1 MKKLFTGLAAALVL
15 GLGITQ
21 ASAHDHR
28 HRHHH
33 DRHGGFSFG
42 VVIGDP
48 FWDPYPV
55 RPIMRGCTIER
66 ASQKARNMG
75 IRNQRITQTDWSI
88 KVRGTR
94 HGHPTRVVFARERGC
109 PVIR

>member
-21 ASAHDHR
+21 ASAHDHHR
-28 HRHHH
+28 RHHH
-33 DRHGGFSFG
+33 DRHGGFSIG
-42 VVIGDP
+42 ITIGDP
-48 FWDPYPV
+48 YRDFHPV
-55 RPIMRGCTIER
+55 RPILRGCTIER
-66 ASQKARNMG
+66 ASQKARHMG
-75 IRNQRITQTDWSI
+75 IRNQRIVKTDWTI

-94 HGHPTRVVFARERGC
+94 HGYPARVVFARERGC